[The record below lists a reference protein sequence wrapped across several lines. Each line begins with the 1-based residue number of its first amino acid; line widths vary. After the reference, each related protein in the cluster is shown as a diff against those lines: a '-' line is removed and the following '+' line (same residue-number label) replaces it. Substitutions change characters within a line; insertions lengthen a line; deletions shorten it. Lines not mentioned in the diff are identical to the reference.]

1 MPSISTRI
9 VGSIAALAAVAAVS
23 ACTKTEDHGQH
34 AASSTTAAPPV
45 ASHNAQDVMFAQMMI
60 PHHQQALELAAL
72 VPGRTTDPAVTKLA
86 DAIAAQQLPEIGA
99 MKALLAQWE
108 AEPQHADL

>member
-34 AASSTTAAPPV
+34 AASSTTAARRWRRT
-45 ASHNAQDVMFAQMMI
+45 NAQDVMFAQMMI
-60 PHHQQALELAAL
+60 PHHQQAWSSPRWC
-72 VPGRTTDPAVTKLA
+72 PGGPPTRP
-86 DAIAAQQLPEIGA
+86 
-99 MKALLAQWE
+99 
-108 AEPQHADL
+108 